1 MSLLETLR
9 KDMFSATK
17 DGNTT
22 KADILKM
29 AIAAIKNAEIEK
41 GEVLDDKEIV
51 KVLRKEVKKIQDSI
65 AQFTTMG
72 RQDLVDRETK
82 QLEVLQE
89 YLPKQMSEEEIKKV
103 VKAKIVEL
111 EAEGMKDFGKVMG
124 VVMKELAEQAEGGM
138 VKDIIESLLNE

>member
-1 MSLLETLR
+1 
-9 KDMFSATK
+9 MFSATK

-22 KADILKM
+22 KADIIKM

-124 VVMKELAEQAEGGM
+124 VVMKELAEQAEGGI

>member
-22 KADILKM
+22 KADIIKM

-41 GEVLDDKEIV
+41 GGALDDKEIV

-124 VVMKELAEQAEGGM
+124 VVMKEIAEQAEGGI
-138 VKDIIESLLNE
+138 VKDIIESLLDT

>member
-41 GEVLDDKEIV
+41 GEALDDIEIE
-51 KVLRKEVKKIQDSI
+51 KVLRKEVKKVEDSI
-65 AQFTTMG
+65 VQFTAAK
-72 RQDLVDRETK
+72 RQDLVDRETE
-82 QLEVLQE
+82 QLAALKE
-89 YLPKQMSEEEIKKV
+89 YLPELMSEEEIKKV
-103 VKAKIVEL
+103 VEVKIAEVG
-111 EAEGMKDFGKVMG
+111 AEGMRDFGKVIG
-124 VVMKELAEQAEGGM
+124 AVMKELSGKADGSI
-138 VKDIIESLLNE
+138 VKDIVESLLK

>member
-22 KADILKM
+22 RADILKM

-41 GEVLDDKEIV
+41 GEALDDKEIV

-65 AQFTTMG
+65 VQFTAAK
-72 RQDLVDRETK
+72 RQDLVDRETE
-82 QLEVLQE
+82 QLEALEE
-89 YLPKQMSEEEIKKV
+89 YLPEQMSEEEIKKV

-124 VVMKELAEQAEGGM
+124 GVMKELAEQADGGM

>member
-1 MSLLETLR
+1 
-9 KDMFSATK
+9 MFSATK

-29 AIAAIKNAEIEK
+29 VIAAIKNAEIEK

-72 RQDLVDRETK
+72 RQDLVDRETE
-82 QLEVLQE
+82 QLAALKE
-89 YLPKQMSEEEIKKV
+89 YLPELMSEEEIKKV
-103 VKAKIVEL
+103 VEVKIAEVG
-111 EAEGMKDFGKVMG
+111 AEGMRDFGKVIG
-124 VVMKELAEQAEGGM
+124 AVMKELSGKADGSI
-138 VKDIIESLLNE
+138 VKDIVESLLK

>member
-124 VVMKELAEQAEGGM
+124 VVMKEIAEQAEGGI
-138 VKDIIESLLNE
+138 VKDIIESLLDT

>member
-17 DGNTT
+17 EGNTT
-22 KADILKM
+22 KEDILKM

-41 GEVLDDKEIV
+41 GEVLEDKEV
-51 KVLRKEVKKIQDSI
+51 EKVLRKEVKKIQDSI
-65 AQFTTMG
+65 VQFTAAK

-82 QLEVLQE
+82 QLEALQE
-89 YLPKQMSEEEIKKV
+89 YLPEQMSEEEIKKV

-124 VVMKELAEQAEGGM
+124 VVMKEIAEQAEGGI
-138 VKDIIESLLNE
+138 VKDIIESLLDT

>member
-22 KADILKM
+22 KADIIKM

-41 GEVLDDKEIV
+41 GEVLDDKETV

>member
-41 GEVLDDKEIV
+41 GEALYDIEIE
-51 KVLRKEVKKIQDSI
+51 KVLRKEVKKVEDSI
-65 AQFTTMG
+65 VQFTAAK
-72 RQDLVDRETK
+72 RQDLVDRETE
-82 QLEVLQE
+82 QLAALKE
-89 YLPKQMSEEEIKKV
+89 YLPELMSEEEIKKV
-103 VKAKIVEL
+103 VEVKIAEVG
-111 EAEGMKDFGKVMG
+111 AEGMRDFGKVIG
-124 VVMKELAEQAEGGM
+124 AVMKELSGKADGSI
-138 VKDIIESLLNE
+138 VKDIVESLLK

>member
-1 MSLLETLR
+1 
-9 KDMFSATK
+9 MFSATK

-41 GEVLDDKEIV
+41 GEALEDKEIV

-65 AQFTTMG
+65 SQFTTMG

-124 VVMKELAEQAEGGM
+124 VVMKEIAEQAEGGI
-138 VKDIIESLLNE
+138 VKDIIESLLDT

>member
-22 KADILKM
+22 KADIIKM

-41 GEVLDDKEIV
+41 GEVLDDKETV

-72 RQDLVDRETK
+72 RQDLVDRETE
-82 QLEVLQE
+82 QLAALKE
-89 YLPKQMSEEEIKKV
+89 YLPELMSEEEIKKV
-103 VKAKIVEL
+103 VEVKIAEVG
-111 EAEGMKDFGKVMG
+111 AEGMRDFGKVIG
-124 VVMKELAEQAEGGM
+124 AVMKELSGKADGSI
-138 VKDIIESLLNE
+138 VKDIVESLLK

>member
-41 GEVLDDKEIV
+41 GEALDDIEIE
-51 KVLRKEVKKIQDSI
+51 KVLRKEVKKVEDSI
-65 AQFTTMG
+65 VQFTAAK
-72 RQDLVDRETK
+72 RQDLVDRETE
-82 QLEVLQE
+82 QLAALEE
-89 YLPKQMSEEEIKKV
+89 YLPELMSEEEIKKV
-103 VKAKIVEL
+103 VEVKITEVG
-111 EAEGMKDFGKVMG
+111 AESMRDFGKVIG
-124 VVMKELAEQAEGGM
+124 AVMKELSGKADGSV
-138 VKDIIESLLNE
+138 VKDIVESLLK

>member
-29 AIAAIKNAEIEK
+29 VIAAIKNAEIEK

-103 VKAKIVEL
+103 VKAKIAEL

>member
-29 AIAAIKNAEIEK
+29 VIAAIKNAEIEK

-111 EAEGMKDFGKVMG
+111 EAEGMRDFGKVIG
-124 VVMKELAEQAEGGM
+124 AVMKELSGKADGSI
-138 VKDIIESLLNE
+138 VKDIVESLLK